1 MSDRNDKA
9 SETKELSY
17 SRLTTHMTCPMLE
30 YYKYRVNGVGLKT
43 TAPYL
48 PFIEGEVGHYA
59 LKFFYK
65 SGLMLRENMTKRVTK
80 LIDDAGVL
88 DPEADDDLR
97 TSLAAMIGICLAYKE
112 KYYTDID
119 HTSEGK
125 VTSKGIWDILMVE
138 HPFEF
143 EFNGYKFRGMIDLL
157 VRDRKTLKTTLVEH
171 KFTSSQLAGRLQQ
184 LPMDLQEMVYC
195 EAVKQETGKYP
206 DFKMWNFIKKS
217 QLRRKKMGDTGREP
231 LTSFEARVQQQ
242 YKEEPDKMFM
252 RSNPIPVE
260 SKMIESVKA
269 QLVKVLRD
277 FESTDPTM
285 RFSSCLGLY
294 GRVCE
299 FIQACTAKLMEH
311 ADGWNA
317 PECQGLYKMKECQH
331 EELKEDDDGKCKKP
345 VGKFSEAKA
354 ATARK

>member
-1 MSDRNDKA
+1 MSDTKTN
-9 SETKELSY
+9 ETKELSY
-17 SRLTTHMTCPMLE
+17 SRLTTHMTCPRLE
-30 YYKYRVNGVGLKT
+30 YYKYRVGGVGLKT

-80 LIDDAGVL
+80 LIDEAGVL

-125 VTSKGIWDILMVE
+125 ITSKGIWDILMVE
-138 HPFEF
+138 QPFEF
-143 EFNGYKFRGMIDLL
+143 EFNGYTFRGMIDLL
-157 VRDRKTLKTTLVEH
+157 VRDRKTGKTTLVEH

-195 EAVKQETGKYP
+195 EAVKQTTGKYP

-242 YKEEPDKMFM
+242 YKDEPDKMFM

-260 SKMIESVKA
+260 PKMIESVKRMLL
-269 QLVKVLRD
+269 QNI
-277 FESTDPTM
+277 ESYERSCETKDPEM
-285 RFSSCLGLY
+285 RWTSCLGLY

-299 FIQACTAKLMEH
+299 FIQACTAKLVEH

-317 PECQGLYKMKECQH
+317 PECRGLYKMKTQQH
-331 EELKEDDDGKCKKP
+331 EELKEDDDGK
-345 VGKFSEAKA
+345 AKDKQP
-354 ATARK
+354 TKARK